1 MISELGPE
9 PGQIGSHATMYQNQ
23 APNEN
28 TDFSMLASAIAV
40 KIDMRVPW
48 EVLQR

>member
-1 MISELGPE
+1 MASELGPE
-9 PGQIGSHATMYQNQ
+9 PGQIGSLASMYQKQ
-23 APNEN
+23 APNEK
-28 TDFSMLASAIAV
+28 THFSRLASAIAV